1 MKFDDV
7 LTVLGDFGRYQKVVF
22 VALCLPIV
30 LVGMQ
35 ILSPVFTLATPKHR
49 LVSVWMHTVAN
60 KVESLYMHYRCIDNG
75 SKNELVRQGNAT
87 ITSHRR
93 NHDTTCADAEG
104 RPKVWTPPPSPKITK
119 I

>member
-60 KVESLYMHYRCIDNG
+60 NG
-75 SKNELVRQGNAT
+75 RITVYALWLNRQ
-87 ITSHRR
+87 RF
-93 NHDTTCADAEG
+93 
-104 RPKVWTPPPSPKITK
+104 
-119 I
+119 